1 MTEDVKRTYL
11 LLLVPLL
18 VIVLLIAALAT
29 SAAAAPGYDSEQNH
43 PEYWGDD
50 CTKTEDALQ
59 GSRWYTPVNEGYR
72 LVVLKS
78 STTNDV
84 FHDVPAG
91 AVLTTVSGKD
101 ISHVIY
107 CGSDPVITIPPTTTT
122 EKPDDEQPPATT
134 VPPAITTTVP
144 VPVTTVP
151 PVTVP
156 SSTVPPTSTAPPVDV
171 PDAPPATPVDSDP
184 EFTG

>member
-59 GSRWYTPVNEGYR
+59 GSRWYAPVNEGYR

-78 STTNDV
+78 GLVNDV
-84 FHDVPAG
+84 FENVAAG
-91 AVLTTVSGKD
+91 AALTTVSGKA
-101 ISHVIY
+101 ISHVIV
-107 CGSDPVITIPPTTTT
+107 CGSVVVPPTTTT
-122 EKPDDEQPPATT
+122 APPATT
-134 VPPAITTTVP
+134 VPPTTAP
-144 VPVTTVP
+144 PTTVP
-151 PVTVP
+151 PVVTTV
-156 SSTVPPTSTAPPVDV
+156 PPVDV
-171 PDAPPATPVDSDP
+171 PDAPPAVPVPEDP